1 MADALPEPPEYGTCE
16 KTRPLLERITID
28 PEMSCGK
35 PCIRGTRH
43 AITFILEQLSA
54 GATIE
59 EYLADIPHL
68 EREDVLAALCYAAR
82 LTRDHRAK
90 SVW

>member
-1 MADALPEPPEYGTCE
+1 MNLTYVAD
-16 KTRPLLERITID
+16 RITVN
-28 PEMSCGK
+28 PKQCGGK
-35 PCIRGTRH
+35 PCIRGMR
-43 AITFILEQLSA
+43 IRVIDILDLLANGLSVDDV
-54 GATIE
+54 
-59 EYLADIPHL
+59 LAEFPKL